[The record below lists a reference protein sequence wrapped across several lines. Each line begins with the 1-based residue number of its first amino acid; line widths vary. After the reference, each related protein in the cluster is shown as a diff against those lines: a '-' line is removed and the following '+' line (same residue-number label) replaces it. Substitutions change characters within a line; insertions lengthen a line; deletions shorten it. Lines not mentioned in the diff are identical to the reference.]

1 MIKTIS
7 VIGSGVMGH
16 GIAQIFAMNGYNVFL
31 YDLNEGLLKKALS
44 QIDQN
49 LSLLVK
55 EAGLPEEKKA
65 EAMARISLFSSLKES
80 VETADFIIEAIPEI
94 LELKWSVYQQL
105 DQFAP
110 ADAIVASN
118 TSTFPISRLTE
129 KSERA
134 DRMIITHFF
143 NPAQTVPLV
152 EIVKGESTT
161 DGTAKKTVELMKR
174 IGKVPV
180 ELKKETPGFIA
191 NRLQAALMRE
201 AFHLLEEG
209 VASAEEI
216 DKAVT
221 AGPGFRWSVSGP
233 FEIADFGGLDTWKR
247 VLDQLSPQLSKEESA
262 PDLINKHVQENQLGA
277 KTGKG
282 IYPYQEDTFREKQQE
297 RELKLLK
304 QAMHAGWI
312 E

>member
-1 MIKTIS
+1 MKTIS

-16 GIAQIFAMNGYNVFL
+16 GIAQIFALKGHQVFL
-31 YDLNEGLLKKALS
+31 YDLNEGLLKKAFS

-55 EAGLPEEKKA
+55 EAVLQEEKKA
-65 EAMARISLFSSLKES
+65 ETLSRISLCTSLKEC

-94 LELKWSVYQQL
+94 LELKWSIYQEL
-105 DQFAP
+105 DELAP
-110 ADAIVASN
+110 ANAIIASN
-118 TSTFPISRLTE
+118 TSTFPLSKLTE
-129 KSERA
+129 KSQRPE
-134 DRMIITHFF
+134 RMIITHFF

-152 EIVKGESTT
+152 EIVKGES
-161 DGTAKKTVELMKR
+161 ANSNTVKETIELMKK

-201 AFHLLEEG
+201 AFHLLAEG

-247 VLDQLSPQLSKEESA
+247 VLDQLSPELSTEESA
-262 PDLINKHVQENQLGA
+262 PDLINIHVQKNQLGA
-277 KTGKG
+277 KTGSG
-282 IYPYQEDTFREKQQE
+282 IYSYTEDNLSKKHQE
-297 RELKLLK
+297 RERKLLK
-304 QAMHAGWI
+304 QALHTEWM